1 MKQKDYHEIL
11 GVDPTATVNEIRSQY
26 RRLARKYHPDVSNEQ
41 NAETKFKEMKEA
53 YEFLTGAVRTR
64 WYGD

>member
-11 GVDPTATVNEIRSQY
+11 GVDSTATVNEIRSQY
-26 RRLARKYHPDVSNEQ
+26 RRLARKYHPDVSSEH
-41 NAETKFKEMKEA
+41 NAEAKFKEMKEA
-53 YEFLTGAVRTR
+53 CEFLTGTGKTR